1 MKDFVIHAC
10 EQSLRFSTVNKWED
24 LSDKLK
30 MQFSFNVGVMALGLD
45 LSKQDGY
52 QSLAD
57 VCQGKLLMSEFHDH
71 VRSLLTGRKIEIN
84 EENIK
89 RPF

>member
-10 EQSLRFSTVNKWED
+10 EQSLRFSSVSKWGD

-45 LSKQDGY
+45 LSKEEGY

-57 VCQGKLLMSEFHDH
+57 VCQGKLLMSEFH
-71 VRSLLTGRKIEIN
+71 VRVRLLLASRKIEVS

>member
-1 MKDFVIHAC
+1 M
-10 EQSLRFSTVNKWED
+10 RFTTVNKWED

-30 MQFSFNVGVMALGLD
+30 MQLSFNVGVMALGLD
-45 LSKQDGY
+45 LSKDEGY

-57 VCQGKLLMSEFHDH
+57 VCLGKSSMKEFHNH
-71 VRSLLTGRKIEIN
+71 VKSLLESKKIEVN
-84 EENIK
+84 EENLK

>member
-10 EQSLRFSTVNKWED
+10 EQSLRFSTLNKWED

-30 MQFSFNVGVMALGLD
+30 MQFSFNVGVMSLGLD
-45 LSKQDGY
+45 LSKEDGY

-57 VCQGKLLMSEFHDH
+57 VCLGNLPMSEFHNH
-71 VRSLLTGRKIEIN
+71 VRLLLESHEIKVSQ
-84 EENIK
+84 ENIE

>member
-10 EQSLRFSTVNKWED
+10 EQTLRFTTVNKWED

-30 MQFSFNVGVMALGLD
+30 MQLSFNVGVMALGLD
-45 LSKQDGY
+45 LSKDEGY

-57 VCQGKLLMSEFHDH
+57 VCLRC
-71 VRSLLTGRKIEIN
+71 V
-84 EENIK
+84 
-89 RPF
+89 

>member
-1 MKDFVIHAC
+1 MNDFIIHAC
-10 EQSLRFSTVNKWED
+10 EQSLRFSTADMWDD

-45 LSKQDGY
+45 LSKEEGY

-57 VCQGKLLMSEFHDH
+57 VCQGKSSMRKFNDH
-71 VRSLLTGRKIEIN
+71 VRSLLIERGIKVN

-89 RPF
+89 RSF